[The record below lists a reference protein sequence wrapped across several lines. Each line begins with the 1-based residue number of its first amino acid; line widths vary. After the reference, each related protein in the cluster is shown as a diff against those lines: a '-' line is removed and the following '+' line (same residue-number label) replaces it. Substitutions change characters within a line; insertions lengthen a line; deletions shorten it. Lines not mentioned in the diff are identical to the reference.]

1 MFLAH
6 TTITQAPEVAA
17 AVVGAC
23 RIGDSWGSDFQ
34 PRFLGLLFRELV
46 GIDLD
51 FSNKFF
57 GITIG
62 FIDDE
67 ITGLFHVSLQ
77 LK

>member
-1 MFLAH
+1 MRCHWLAW
-6 TTITQAPEVAA
+6 PF
-17 AVVGAC
+17 GYLP
-23 RIGDSWGSDFQ
+23 Q
-34 PRFLGLLFRELV
+34 PDEPRNP

-67 ITGLFHVSLQ
+67 ITGLLHVSLQ